1 MTRATSRSRSNGGS
15 QESSTIK
22 QFGVPSQTYGMF
34 FFVGVCFPV
43 KTCKN
48 YGRTPSRQEEDE
60 FQEVLAAKLQ
70 SEAWKRELKFE
81 YLEDHPS

>member
-34 FFVGVCFPV
+34 FLLGCGGFFRKRDDESLLTKEVSNGLGPTVAHRGFSLGFPTQNV
-43 KTCKN
+43 PESWGLT
-48 YGRTPSRQEEDE
+48 GI
-60 FQEVLAAKLQ
+60 F
-70 SEAWKRELKFE
+70 
-81 YLEDHPS
+81 

>member
-1 MTRATSRSRSNGGS
+1 MQLVDQDPMGALKNRVPLNNLVSLPRPMAC
-15 QESSTIK
+15 
-22 QFGVPSQTYGMF
+22 FFCWGVFS
-34 FFVGVCFPV
+34 
-43 KTCKN
+43 CKN

>member
-34 FFVGVCFPV
+34 FCWGVFS
-43 KTCKN
+43 CKN